1 MRHLRVIF
9 IAWFITSLGA
19 AAGWFLGGLADRK
32 VAFFAATVVGTL
44 SLLYAMSFLID
55 RHWFMEERRRGGTI
69 GGLVGLCIAAP
80 LVLMSTA
87 TPILG
92 VTALVSVGIGVLVG
106 AGGGALE

>member
-1 MRHLRVIF
+1 MRYLRVIL
-9 IAWFITSLGA
+9 ITWFITSAGA
-19 AAGWFLGGLADRK
+19 AAGWFFGGLADRK
-32 VAFFAATVVGTL
+32 VAFLLATVVGTL
-44 SLLYAMSFLID
+44 SLLYAMSFLIN

-87 TPILG
+87 SPLLG
-92 VTALVSVGIGVLVG
+92 VTALFSVGLGVLVG

>member
-1 MRHLRVIF
+1 MIL
-9 IAWFITSLGA
+9 IAWFITSAGA
-19 AAGWFLGGLADRK
+19 SAGWFLGGLFDRK
-32 VAFFAATVVGTL
+32 VAFFAATVAGTL
-44 SLLYAMSFLID
+44 SLLYAMTFLID

-87 TPILG
+87 TPLLG
-92 VTALVSVGIGVLVG
+92 VAALFSVGIGVLVG